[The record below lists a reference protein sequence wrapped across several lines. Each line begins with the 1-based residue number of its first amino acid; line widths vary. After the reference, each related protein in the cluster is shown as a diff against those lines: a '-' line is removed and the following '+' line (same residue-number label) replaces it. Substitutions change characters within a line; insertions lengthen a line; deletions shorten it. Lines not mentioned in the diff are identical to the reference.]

1 MRQRED
7 RFCHMSWTFGLCNA
21 GACFERLMEC
31 VLAGLNWQIC
41 LLYLDDVIIFAE
53 TFDEHLKRLE
63 QVIAKINE
71 HNLKI
76 SPSKCS
82 FFQEKVNFL
91 GHVVSGEGIS
101 TDPEKIA
108 AVTRWPIPK
117 SVHDVRSFLGICS
130 YYRRF
135 IKNFSEIARP
145 LYKLTEKGEKF
156 KWSQECQVA
165 MTTLQRC
172 LTSAPILCYPD
183 TTKTFILDTD
193 ASGFGMGAVLSHT

>member
-1 MRQRED
+1 
-7 RFCHMSWTFGLCNA
+7 
-21 GACFERLMEC
+21 
-31 VLAGLNWQIC
+31 
-41 LLYLDDVIIFAE
+41 LDDVIIFAA

-145 LYKLTEKGEKF
+145 LYKLTEKGEKC
-156 KWSQECQVA
+156 KWSQECHPFVPA
-165 MTTLQRC
+165 N
-172 LTSAPILCYPD
+172 IH
-183 TTKTFILDTD
+183 
-193 ASGFGMGAVLSHT
+193 SGDPLLRTI